1 MFSLASIFDL
11 DVRCGDLGATT
22 METASLDMMMA
33 GVQQREKEESL
44 KIISTFMY
52 RDSRELCREDQRG
65 VGAIQGFEAPELEV
79 AGDLGVRG

>member
-1 MFSLASIFDL
+1 MSYMHQ

-44 KIISTFMY
+44 KSKHNY
-52 RDSRELCREDQRG
+52 
-65 VGAIQGFEAPELEV
+65 
-79 AGDLGVRG
+79 